1 MKKLLLAGA
10 VVVFGGI
17 AATVAAAADH
27 KAVKHAAPAHASV
40 ITPVASKEAGPKK
53 HHAPKKHH
61 GRVHHK
67 HHSK

>member
-1 MKKLLLAGA
+1 MKKFLLAGA

-27 KAVKHAAPAHASV
+27 KPSKHAAPTHASV
-40 ITPVASKEAGPKK
+40 IAPAPAAHKETPKK
-53 HHAPKKHH
+53 HHAPKHHH
-61 GRVHHK
+61 GRAHK